1 MSVWLELFY
10 DLVFVA
16 AILVLSDAAS
26 HHADGTRVLRVV
38 AIFVGL
44 WTVWLATTLYTNRFR
59 VHDVKHR
66 LLVLAQ
72 MFVVVLV
79 AMEAHAGV
87 RPTRPICRSPMPGS
101 SRPSRSCTHAS
112 PDRAW
117 SG

>member
-26 HHADGTRVLRVV
+26 HLHDGVRVARVV
-38 AIFVGL
+38 AIFVAL
-44 WTVWLATTLYTNRFR
+44 WSVWLATTLFTNRFR
-59 VHDVKHR
+59 VNDIKHR

-87 RPTRPICRSPMPGS
+87 KATTRPICPRPTPVS
-101 SRPSRSCTHAS
+101 SRRW
-112 PDRAW
+112 R
-117 SG
+117 